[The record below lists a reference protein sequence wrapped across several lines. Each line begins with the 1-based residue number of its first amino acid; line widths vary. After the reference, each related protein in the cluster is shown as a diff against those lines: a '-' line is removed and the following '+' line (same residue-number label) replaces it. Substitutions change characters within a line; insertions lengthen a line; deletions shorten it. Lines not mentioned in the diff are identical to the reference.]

1 MKDIILSVKEAKA
14 LDAEMAA
21 LTDAN
26 SQLIAQLASAK
37 TAGEKVAG
45 LDKIAEALAGVMVSK
60 KLISAD
66 KVAETKVALAKD
78 GGVAAYFKK
87 ACDLYSTA
95 EAARKEAEATLAEIP
110 SRIGRTSKVE
120 KKAGETRTELPVSNL
135 KAAEDRFAQRVLAA
149 R

>member
-1 MKDIILSVKEAKA
+1 MNDITMSVKEAEA

-21 LTDAN
+21 LAATNAK
-26 SQLIAQLASAK
+26 LTAELASAK

-45 LDKIAEALAGVMVSK
+45 IDKIAEALADVMVSK

-78 GGVAAYFKK
+78 GGIAAYFKK
-87 ACDLYSTA
+87 ACDLYGAA
-95 EAARKEAEATLAEIP
+95 EAARKEAAAALAEVP
-110 SRIGRTSKVE
+110 ARIGRVPKAE
-120 KKAGETRTELPVSNL
+120 KKASEIEVPVNNL